1 MRFKEFWYI
10 RRSDRRVLWF
20 LLVLL
25 VGVLVVFFVTD
36 KEEQDGVADKNAA
49 LEERYGGYRRDGRAY
64 RDDKGGMSQVQYYNT
79 PGRAVHLFP
88 FDPNTADSTDLLALG
103 LSPWQVRNIYKYRAK
118 GGVYRRKE
126 DFGRVYGLTK
136 GQYRQLE
143 PYITIGEDYQPYVP
157 ADRPDFEHHAS
168 HDSLTKKY
176 PVKLKAGE
184 KIELNSADSALLVR
198 VPGIGKY
205 FARQIENRRKWLGGF
220 YSEDQLLEIDD
231 FPKDAVNY
239 FYVDTRAVKK
249 INANKATLQE
259 LKRHPYI
266 NYLQARDI
274 LDYRR
279 MRGPLHSIED
289 LKLTRDFTPE
299 DMERLKHYLEY

>member
-1 MRFKEFWYI
+1 MRFKEFWYM

-25 VGVLVVFFVTD
+25 VGVLAIFLITD
-36 KEEQDGVADKNAA
+36 KVGGDDAADKAFVKAGHN
-49 LEERYGGYRRDGRAY
+49 GGYRKDGRGY
-64 RDDKGGMSQVQYYNT
+64 RYGEGGKSQTFYYNT
-79 PGRAVHLFP
+79 QERTVHLFP

-103 LSPWQVRNIYKYRAK
+103 LSPWQVRNIYRYRAK
-118 GGVYRRKE
+118 GGVYRCKE

-136 GQYRQLE
+136 GQYRELE

-157 ADRPDFEHHAS
+157 ADRPDFEHHAT
-168 HDSLTKKY
+168 HDSLAKKY

-220 YSEDQLLEIDD
+220 YSEDQLMEIDD
-231 FPKDAVNY
+231 FPKDALNY

-289 LKLTRDFTPE
+289 LKLTKDFTSE